1 MLVSIQTLSSGQA
14 RGSALRRLCVIAGAG
29 LALAGCASVPFIGRD
44 RNAPPEGASSPA
56 PATPDDALPT
66 TQQGFFGRLLGGR
79 EAPNAGPCPAVRVL
93 YDASRFV
100 EVTGDEV
107 FANVGYTGEIQAVR
121 AFCRYAGVD
130 PIRMEVEV
138 DFAFGKGPRAQ
149 GSGRPV
155 RYWVAV
161 TRRDIAPIARQDFTV
176 NAAFPA
182 GADRV
187 AVTNTL
193 TEIVIPRANKDISG
207 ANFEVLIGFELTPE
221 QLQFNRDG
229 KRFRVD
235 AGQGRG

>member
-1 MLVSIQTLSSGQA
+1 MLAFLPRPPGA
-14 RGSALRRLCVIAGAG
+14 PGPGAPLRRAAAVAAAA
-29 LALAGCASVPFIGRD
+29 LALSGCASLPLIGRD

-56 PATPDDALPT
+56 PATAQEETPT
-66 TQQGFFGRLLGGR
+66 TERGFFGRLLGAR
-79 EAPNAGPCPAVRVL
+79 DVPNAGPCPAVRVL

-121 AFCRYAGVD
+121 AFCRYAGTD

-149 GSGRPV
+149 GANRPV

-161 TRRDIAPIARQDFTV
+161 TRRDIAPIARQDFTI
-176 NAAFPA
+176 NASFPA
-182 GADRV
+182 GVDRV
-187 AVTNTL
+187 AVTEAI

-207 ANFEVLIGFELTPE
+207 ANFEVLVGFELTPD